1 MRSFELSMDGSRNIR
16 LFVEGEQKDS
26 ISLSDPSAS
35 QTSTLLAY
43 RPNYND
49 HHNSGLAGLFVKIQE
64 VFPCTSAITQYEP
77 VCDIFTREEDG
88 FRKGNAWI
96 QAADIGNDIEV
107 FGGASVWGVAAQNCP
122 EFTPECF
129 SNSLQIEVVCMLPR
143 CECP

>member
-1 MRSFELSMDGSRNIR
+1 MRSFLLSVDTSRNVR
-16 LFVEGEQKDS
+16 LFIEGEKMDS
-26 ISLSDPSAS
+26 VSLSDPSAS

-49 HHNSGLAGLFVKIQE
+49 RHESGLAGLFVNIQE
-64 VFPCTSAITQYEP
+64 VFPCTSATTGYEP
-77 VCDIFTREEDG
+77 VCNIFTREEDG

-96 QAADIGNDIEV
+96 QAGDIGNHIRV
-107 FGGASVWGVAAQNCP
+107 FGHKLVWGVAVQNCP